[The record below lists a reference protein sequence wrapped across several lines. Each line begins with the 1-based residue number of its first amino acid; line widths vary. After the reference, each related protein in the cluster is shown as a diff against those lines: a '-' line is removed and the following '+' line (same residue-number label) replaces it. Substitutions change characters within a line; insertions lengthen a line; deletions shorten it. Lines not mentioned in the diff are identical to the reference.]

1 MKIRVLLFLC
11 YLFVLTSCRPARVST
26 PTPDPTSPIIVT
38 VLPSSTPATT
48 SQNVQPASPQQQ
60 EPYKFKTSD
69 PGFAT
74 IEGLL
79 LVIDPM
85 LALPDANDA
94 IFLVPLNSEEGVVTI
109 PEFVVGE
116 VPQADVDE
124 RTGDFRF
131 TNIKPGKYAVVVLTT
146 GGSQIPVRFDGSGSL
161 AIFTIEESDIDTTV
175 KLDNLRL

>member
-1 MKIRVLLFLC
+1 MKMRFALLFC
-11 YLFVLTSCRPARVST
+11 CLFVLTGCRPANVSS
-26 PTPDPTSPIIVT
+26 PTPNPIPSKVPTPI
-38 VLPSSTPATT
+38 PSSTPSAN
-48 SQNVQPASPQQQ
+48 SPNAQPANQLQE

-74 IEGLL
+74 LEGLL
-79 LVIDPM
+79 LVMDPL

-94 IFLVPLNSEEGVVTI
+94 IFLVPLDSNEGVVTI
-109 PEFVVGE
+109 PQFVVGE

-131 TNIKPGKYAVVVLTT
+131 TNIKPGRYVVVVLTT
-146 GGSQIPVRFDGSGSL
+146 GGTQIPVHFDGSGSL
-161 AIFTIEESDIDTTV
+161 AIIKIEEPDIDTTI